1 MYKPNKTCVGL
12 YAENSK
18 TLIKEDLNK
27 QKDIP
32 CSQITPNYHDGN
44 IPKIDLVIQHNP
56 HQNTSWHSAKTDKL
70 MLKFIG
76 KFKGQRILKKK
87 NKAVY

>member
-32 CSQITPNYHDGN
+32 CSLIKRQHRSSHYGSVETNLTS
-44 IPKIDLVIQHNP
+44 IPEDQWVKDPALP
-56 HQNTSWHSAKTDKL
+56 
-70 MLKFIG
+70 
-76 KFKGQRILKKK
+76 
-87 NKAVY
+87 